1 MTLKSGNV
9 CNDARI
15 ALGGMAKTPMLAIKA
30 EKLLK
35 GKKITDALLK
45 KAGQV
50 ASAEAKPVSDI
61 LASSEYRR
69 ELVKV
74 MVTRVG
80 NEAFARAK
88 KA

>member
-1 MTLKSGNV
+1 VT
-9 CNDARI
+9 
-15 ALGGMAKTPMLAIKA
+15 KTPILAIKA

-35 GKKITDALLK
+35 GKKITDILLK
-45 KAGQV
+45 KAGQAAV
-50 ASAEAKPVSDI
+50 AEAKPLSDI

-74 MVTRVG
+74 MVARVG